1 MDGKPRIGLWFGN
14 GLENALAARAALGHL
29 QVERPNADWVLFGPR
44 ESLHVFEMDNRVSG
58 YIPLRSFESRRAAQS
73 RLSFYLEKRNQF
85 KKLRGLQLDDCI
97 AVAVCSGDE
106 RADQLTAKEFQ
117 KDFSRLGVGG
127 RCLLKPLEWFLA
139 IERPTLQ
146 AGPTALAF
154 ATQHHRKSP
163 PNLPKYLVL
172 LSEYE
177 ETNMTLEQQWVRV
190 QACENLRRNVHL
202 TIAAIVTGNR
212 LNARQV
218 AKSHPDWLQINK
230 AQAMG
235 LIAYADGVIS
245 VSGDITLICQEM
257 GREALLLLGK
267 SDS

>member
-1 MDGKPRIGLWFGN
+1 MTRKPRIGLWFGN
-14 GLENALAARAALGHL
+14 GLENALAARAALGQL
-29 QVERPNADWVLFGPR
+29 QAERPGADWVLFGPR
-44 ESLHVFEMDNRVSG
+44 ESLYLFEMDNRVSG

-85 KKLRGLQLDDCI
+85 KKLHGLQLDDCI

-117 KDFSRLGVGG
+117 KDFNRLGITGL
-127 RCLLKPLEWFLA
+127 CLQKPLEWFLA

-146 AGPTALAF
+146 AGPEALAF

-163 PNLPKYLVL
+163 PNLPKHLVL
-172 LSEYE
+172 LSEYAAPRQS
-177 ETNMTLEQQWVRV
+177 LEQQWANV
-190 QACENLRRNVHL
+190 QAFEGLGQGANLS
-202 TIAAIVTGNR
+202 IAAITTGNR
-212 LNARQV
+212 LTARQITQT
-218 AKSHPDWLQINK
+218 HPDWLQLNR

-245 VSGDITLICQEM
+245 VSADVTLICQEM
-257 GREALLLLGK
+257 GRSSLLLLGK
-267 SDS
+267 CHG